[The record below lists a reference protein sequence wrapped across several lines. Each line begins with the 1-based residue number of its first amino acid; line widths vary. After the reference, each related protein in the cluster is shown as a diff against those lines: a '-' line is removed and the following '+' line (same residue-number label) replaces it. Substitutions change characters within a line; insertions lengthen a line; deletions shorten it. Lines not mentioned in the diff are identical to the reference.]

1 MKNKKNIIYAIIY
14 SIIAIMLCSM
24 CIWQFI
30 MGYYALNQVFLLVLF
45 ILVLIGDIF
54 TIKNIFKNN
63 KKNDK

>member
-14 SIIAIMLCSM
+14 SIIAIMLCGM
-24 CIWQFI
+24 CIWQFV
-30 MGYYALNQVFLLVLF
+30 MKYYALNQVFLLILF

-63 KKNDK
+63 KKTDK